1 MSNERIFQDRN
12 SPSENLVS
20 YTHDN
25 PLDLKIE
32 PSAQP
37 KNTFKKR
44 CVVWVNVAPR
54 CQASID
60 RARRLPEAR
69 PRPSTLGSQGT
80 GPIFM
85 YTLHRHEL
93 VHRGFEPSVPGL
105 WWSSGATGGARRD
118 RCRHREVRNAGRF
131 AYHAESTNFRA
142 VGAFRLHTIRLWR
155 HTLRHRKCAPLLK
168 PAACP

>member
-1 MSNERIFQDRN
+1 MGTRLLK
-12 SPSENLVS
+12 NLIN
-20 YTHDN
+20 YTHDK

-32 PSAQP
+32 PSVQS
-37 KNTFKKR
+37 KKYFQQVL
-44 CVVWVNVAPR
+44 CCWVNLSRVRAAPR

-60 RARRLPEAR
+60 RAARLPEAR
-69 PRPSTLGSQGT
+69 PRPSTLGGQGT
-80 GPIFM
+80 GPIFI

>member
-1 MSNERIFQDRN
+1 MTNRSIENRAFSTIEKILSTNAVLFGLNLSRVRN
-12 SPSENLVS
+12 R
-20 YTHDN
+20 
-25 PLDLKIE
+25 
-32 PSAQP
+32 AA
-37 KNTFKKR
+37 
-44 CVVWVNVAPR
+44 APR

-69 PRPSTLGSQGT
+69 PRPSTLGGQGT
-80 GPIFM
+80 GPIFI
-85 YTLHRHEL
+85 YPLHRHEL